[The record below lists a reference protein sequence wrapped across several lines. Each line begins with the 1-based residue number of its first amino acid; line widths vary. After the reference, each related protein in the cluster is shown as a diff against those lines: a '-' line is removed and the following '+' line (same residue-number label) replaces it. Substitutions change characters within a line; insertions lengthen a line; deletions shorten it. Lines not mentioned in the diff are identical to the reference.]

1 MGRAVGMGCE
11 TSYLYS
17 SGAFHDPG
25 DFLYQVAEIEG
36 VIRLKISALF
46 VT

>member
-1 MGRAVGMGCE
+1 MGCE

-17 SGAFHDPG
+17 SGTFHDPG
-25 DFLYQVAEIEG
+25 DFLFLQYQVAEIEG
-36 VIRLKISALF
+36 VIRLEISALF